1 MGLLMRIYGVGEKLR
16 DALTRAW
23 NLFQSPI
30 TVLVVTF
37 IGSILTVIDSLAS
50 PNPVVFYFGVSLMLT
65 SGFLIIATKIVD
77 RLRRRLRT
85 IASSLVAMYLAFIS
99 FVAYY
104 RALPYSI
111 IRAYITLI
119 LGVAFLTLGVM
130 IMLSIRIKRLE
141 KVLRLK
147 TEEIS

>member
-16 DALTRAW
+16 DVLTRAW

-30 TVLVVTF
+30 TVLVVVF
-37 IGSILTVIDSLAS
+37 FGSILTIIDDFALL
-50 PNPVVFYFGVSLMLT
+50 NPVVFYFGVSLVLA
-65 SGFLIIATKIVD
+65 SGSLIIAAKMVD
-77 RLRRRLRT
+77 RLRRKLGT
-85 IASSLVAMYLAFIS
+85 IAGGLAAMYLAFIS

-119 LGVAFLTLGVM
+119 LGVTFLTLGVM
-130 IMLSIRIKRLE
+130 TLLSIRIKRLE